1 VTRAPGPEPVGVPE
15 GDIVWGEADD
25 ARTVEPPLLCELRDS
40 AAAAADNPGANMGST
55 TPPGCCFAAAVVYGY
70 GLLRGGRG
78 GGASTL
84 SGDGATIL
92 GSDRVGTCRRGERTS
107 DGRRIKLFTTSAT
120 ENVGISGEL
129 RFLIRVCGGELE
141 PCRSLVEGSCPG
153 DEEQLFAR
161 ERVWMCGLGLRARG
175 GTDAGCNGGE
185 VVPMIDEN
193 EERGV

>member
-1 VTRAPGPEPVGVPE
+1 
-15 GDIVWGEADD
+15 
-25 ARTVEPPLLCELRDS
+25 
-40 AAAAADNPGANMGST
+40 M
-55 TPPGCCFAAAVVYGY
+55 YGY
-70 GLLRGGRG
+70 GLLRGGRS
-78 GGASTL
+78 GGASAL

-120 ENVGISGEL
+120 ENVGKSGEL

-141 PCRSLVEGSCPG
+141 LCRSLFEGWCPG

-161 ERVWMCGLGLRARG
+161 ERVCMCGLGLRARAGTGTG
-175 GTDAGCNGGE
+175 GNGDE
-185 VVPMIDEN
+185 VPMIDEN